1 MRNIIFCNDPLNAK
15 SVDSS
20 YELEFNNCLK
30 LDYNVELLSF
40 EEIILSNYSK
50 SLKKISKF
58 ENLEIV
64 IYRGWMLKETEYKT
78 LYDELLNFNHKLIN
92 DPTQYL
98 LCHYLPYNYELISEY
113 TPKTI
118 WMDVDEKNH
127 YNISDIMEKLKV
139 FNGQPII
146 LKDYVKSQK
155 HNWKEAC
162 FIEDSSNEENVK
174 RITDKFIE
182 LQANNLTK
190 GLVFREFIEFDFLNY
205 HPKSKM
211 PLTKEFRLFFFYNE
225 LIGVMNYWDEGEYEN
240 QIIEEIDLFK
250 NIAKKITSNFF
261 NMDVAKSKSGKWY
274 IVELGDGQVTGFPDN
289 FDSESLYK
297 KIQSNK

>member
-1 MRNIIFCNDPLNAK
+1 MRNIIFCNDPLNIK

-30 LDYNVELLSF
+30 LDYNIELLSF
-40 EEIILSNYSK
+40 EEIILNNYSK
-50 SLKKISKF
+50 SLRKINKF
-58 ENLEIV
+58 NNLEIV
-64 IYRGWMLKETEYKT
+64 IYRGWMLNETQYKT

-98 LCHYLPYNYELISEY
+98 LCHYLPYNYKLISEY

-118 WMDVDEKNH
+118 WIDVDEKNE
-127 YNISDIMEKLKV
+127 YNILDIIKELKV

-174 RITDKFIE
+174 RIIDIV
-182 LQANNLTK
+182 LQLK
-190 GLVFREFIEFDFLNY
+190 
-205 HPKSKM
+205 
-211 PLTKEFRLFFFYNE
+211 KEML
-225 LIGVMNYWDEGEYEN
+225 LIT
-240 QIIEEIDLFK
+240 
-250 NIAKKITSNFF
+250 A
-261 NMDVAKSKSGKWY
+261 
-274 IVELGDGQVTGFPDN
+274 
-289 FDSESLYK
+289 
-297 KIQSNK
+297 